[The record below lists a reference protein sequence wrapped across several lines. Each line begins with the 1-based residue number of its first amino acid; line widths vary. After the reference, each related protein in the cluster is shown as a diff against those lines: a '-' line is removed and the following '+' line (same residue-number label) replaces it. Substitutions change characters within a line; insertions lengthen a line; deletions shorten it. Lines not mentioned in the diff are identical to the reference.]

1 MIVNPK
7 LIRVF
12 SFSKCIFNQAAKS
25 AENKSFVSVG
35 IVSISNRI
43 AAPEPVIVQRSP
55 KWSRARCSEVNE
67 IHMLVLRQSR
77 IFAAE
82 YDHYL
87 VDRIKAGGRR
97 TRAGNFIS
105 SRLASISP
113 RFASRCGVKFPNL
126 GKII

>member
-1 MIVNPK
+1 MVVNPK
-7 LIRVF
+7 LIRVL
-12 SFSKCIFNQAAKS
+12 SFSKRIFNQSTKS

-43 AAPEPVIVQRSP
+43 AAPEPVVVQHSP
-55 KWSRARCSEVNE
+55 KWSGAGSSEINE

-87 VDRIKAGGRR
+87 VGRIKTGGRR
-97 TRAGNFIS
+97 TRAG
-105 SRLASISP
+105 
-113 RFASRCGVKFPNL
+113 
-126 GKII
+126 KI